1 VIVSDAST
9 LLQALATAQ
18 PGDTIQLA
26 SGNYGDVLIQNLD
39 FAANV
44 TIASAD
50 PANPAVF
57 DTLRLKSVSNLT
69 LDGIQVTNELEPG
82 EPTWSS
88 ALRIDQSL
96 NIQIVN
102 SEITGSVDGDYRND
116 ANGIVVLDSENIT
129 ISDSSVHDL
138 TNGISV
144 GRSTGVS
151 ITNNQI
157 YDIRTDGIQAANT
170 RGTVIDGNIIR
181 DFHPAYDL
189 GDHPDMIQIWNDGS
203 FGDVTDITITNN
215 QLLKGTGDNVQAILI
230 QGQHGPNAAPYTT
243 SNITIAQ
250 NTIDAGSAQGIWVS
264 DAENVTIDA
273 NVITEAAG
281 ADLTPGILTQRLVDS
296 AVTNNTAPTIDDV
309 DSVNLTSTGNTTPN
323 PGGDGVSITG
333 TDGAD
338 ILEGSAFDDVLYG
351 LAGDDNLTG
360 LAGND
365 EIEGGDGNDFLRG
378 NDGDD
383 RLIGGNGD
391 DELRGD
397 AGNDI
402 MYGGGG
408 ADLIVGGDGDDLG
421 VGGGGND
428 TIRLGKGN
436 DSSWAGGGNDY
447 IDGNAGDDMLRGD
460 GGHDELRGSAGNDTL
475 WGDQGHDGLRGGS
488 GFDTLYG
495 GDGDDRLNGGGD
507 DDILQGG
514 AGNDTLTGGR
524 GSDTFVWALEDVVVG
539 GVAQG
544 TDRITDLRSEDV
556 LDISDL
562 VDADDLSALQQ
573 VATLE
578 LSGGELRLSIDI
590 DGATYDVTAI
600 RGDVRGLS
608 LESMVTDGQLI
619 F

>member
-88 ALRIDQSL
+88 ALRIDQSS

-365 EIEGGDGNDFLRG
+365 EIEGGEGNDFLRG

-562 VDADDLSALQQ
+562 VDADDLAALQQ

-578 LSGGELRLSIDI
+578 RSGGELRLSIDI

>member
-250 NTIDAGSAQGIWVS
+250 NTINAGSAQGIWVS

-365 EIEGGDGNDFLRG
+365 EIEGGEGNDFLRG

-562 VDADDLSALQQ
+562 VDADDLAALQQ

-578 LSGGELRLSIDI
+578 RSGGELRLSIDI